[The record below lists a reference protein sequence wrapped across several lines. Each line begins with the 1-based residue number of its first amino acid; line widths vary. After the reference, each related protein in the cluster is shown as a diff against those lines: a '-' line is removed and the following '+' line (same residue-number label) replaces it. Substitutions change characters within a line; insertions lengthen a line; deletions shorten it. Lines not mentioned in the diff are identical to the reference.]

1 MGIFKNWF
9 FNDSEK
15 YIIKI
20 EERLSNIEERLS
32 NIEYFIQALYISET
46 KEKEEKAEYIYDNPE
61 SSNNPWFI
69 KEAVIDIFKNNNK
82 SLSFCE
88 IFDNLKKYNLIN
100 NEIFENTLRTT
111 ISRLTK
117 EKVLKYDKVKKVHGR
132 KRKTWKYKKEKD

>member
-82 SLSFCE
+82 SLSFRSEEHTSELQSRRDLVCRLLLE
-88 IFDNLKKYNLIN
+88 KK
-100 NEIFENTLRTT
+100 
-111 ISRLTK
+111 K
-117 EKVLKYDKVKKVHGR
+117 
-132 KRKTWKYKKEKD
+132 